1 MMVYREIIL
10 KVLVVLILVIWAGC
24 GEAERDSAESSS
36 AGFGKSRAESAEL
49 ARSEYLHAWD
59 GYKTYAWGNDDLK
72 PLSKSFHNWYE
83 EPLLMSAVD
92 ALDGLVMMG
101 LTDEADLAREY
112 IAENLSFDKDITVK
126 NFEITIRLLGG
137 LLSSYQLTGDERLL
151 GLAHDLGRRLLP
163 VFDSPTGMPY
173 MYVNLKTGETSGAVS
188 NPAEM
193 GTLTLEF
200 GALSGLTGDPVFF
213 EKAKAGVAALYERR
227 SPIGLVGTAID
238 VETGEWKDTGSHI
251 SGRIDSY
258 YEYLLK
264 SWRLFGD
271 EDFKRMYDTH
281 IAAVNRYLA
290 VEAESGFWY
299 GWVDMNTGERLH
311 PWFGALDAFMPAVL
325 ALSGDIERAEKLQ
338 ASCFAMWNLHGIEPE
353 MIDFEKMEV
362 VEGGEAYHLRPEI
375 IESAY
380 YLYHFT
386 GDPAYV
392 EMGMKIFDDLRAWC
406 RTEAG
411 YAALGS
417 VITKE
422 KVDSMESFLF
432 GETLKYLYLLFA
444 EDGGRYLDEAVFT
457 TEAHP
462 LRRTW

>member
-1 MMVYREIIL
+1 MIRRISTM
-10 KVLVVLILVIWAGC
+10 LILLAVVSGVSC
-24 GEAERDSAESSS
+24 EKNENEATLSSDGISDSLRTAYES
-36 AGFGKSRAESAEL
+36 L
-49 ARSEYLHAWD
+49 ARSEYFHAWN

-92 ALDGLVMMG
+92 ALDGLVMLG
-101 LTDEADLAREY
+101 LTDEADIAREY
-112 IAENLSFDKDITVK
+112 IVENLSFDKDITVK

-151 GLAHDLGRRLLP
+151 DLAHDLGRRLLP

-173 MYVNLKTGETSGAVS
+173 MYVNLRTGETSGAVT
-188 NPAEM
+188 NPAEI

-200 GALSGLTGDPVFF
+200 GTLSGLTGDPVFF
-213 EKAKAGVAALYERR
+213 EKAKAGVVALYERR
-227 SPIGLVGTAID
+227 SQIGLVGTAID
-238 VETGEWKDTGSHI
+238 VETGEWKDTRSHI
-251 SGRIDSY
+251 SGCIDSY

-264 SWRLFGD
+264 SWKLFGD

-325 ALSGDIERAEKLQ
+325 ALSGDIERAEKLE
-338 ASCFAMWNLHGIEPE
+338 ASCFAMWNLHSIEPE

-386 GDPAYV
+386 GDPVYV
-392 EMGMKIFDDLRAWC
+392 EMGMKIFDDLRTHC

-422 KVDSMESFLF
+422 KVDVMESFLF

-444 EDGGRYLDEAVFT
+444 EDGSRYLDEAVFT